1 MTPSPEFEAWAEEA
15 RAADITA
22 VAATLGARLKKA
34 GAAEMA
40 GPCPLCGGTDR
51 FSINTKKRIFN
62 CRGSGEGGDV
72 IAMVQHVRG
81 CDFIAA
87 CEEITGESPPRG
99 ESRQRQRDPEI
110 DRERRQERRDA
121 DLVARKEDAAELSKA
136 MQSSGAL
143 FARAK
148 PMQGTAAEDYLDMR
162 GVLLSEPV
170 YEDLRFIPGLEY
182 YGYADADADQQME
195 LGRFHCL
202 TSAIRDVAGE
212 IIGVHRTYIN
222 PEATKLRP
230 PGDRNRNAAKKA
242 YQRVK
247 GGLIRLGEIRETL
260 AMGEG
265 LETTLSW
272 FAMARRGDFGDDWV
286 DPSIACAVSLGN
298 LCGSAAGSIPHP
310 TIKGRTIM
318 NGDPATDAP
327 GAAIP
332 AHVRRIVLIG
342 DGDSDGPATMAALLT
357 AARRH
362 RAAGVDVHVALAP
375 AGSDFNDVLLSNGQ
389 IEPPQILTFD
399 EFERAA
405 LAAMTPPPPPREKR
419 LGRISI
425 GEIAVREKVAPPE
438 YVIDGWMIAREQ
450 SFLAG
455 ESQSGKSFLALHAAM
470 SIATGRDI
478 LGRKTK
484 PGLVIYQ
491 AGESGFGVTSLRI
504 PAWIQ
509 QFGEGVDFSAVPFEI
524 IPAKVNLFRP
534 DGNAEEFHAVVRTIQ
549 KEWQARAQLRAIII
563 DTMSK
568 VMSGANENDGRD
580 VGRVLEHGERLSRE
594 TGAHVC
600 FVHHL
605 PKNGTGMR
613 GHGSL
618 KGDTDS
624 VVMVRSSESGVRT
637 VTFDKVKDGEAGG
650 RLSFELMQTVIGYR
664 DEDGERITSCVVM
677 PVGDKEAA
685 RKSEESKGFALG
697 VNEAPI
703 FAALMA
709 GIKKAG
715 RFADAEMEAAG
726 VPAGMVA
733 VDWDIWREEYRFA
746 VTPDADGNP
755 PSNDVIRQ
763 HFKRY
768 GQNLHHRFNVIGRS
782 GRWLWWTGKKVR
794 GFSSIPDGDRTNSGQ
809 GAGQDRDS
817 LQSHDYQEQPF

>member
-1 MTPSPEFEAWAEEA
+1 MTQTADFQAWVEEA
-15 RAADITA
+15 RAADIVE

-34 GAAEMA
+34 GAAELA
-40 GPCPLCGGTDR
+40 GPCPICGGTDR

-87 CEEITGESPPRG
+87 CEEITGEPPPRG
-99 ESRQRQRDPEI
+99 ESSQRQRDPAI
-110 DRERRQERRDA
+110 DRERRQERREA
-121 DLVARKEDAAELSKA
+121 DLVARKDDAAELTKA
-136 MQSSGAL
+136 MESAGAL

-148 PMQGTAAEDYLDMR
+148 PLNGTAAEDYLDLR
-162 GVLLSEPV
+162 GVLYSEPV
-170 YEDLRFIPGLEY
+170 YDDLRFIPGLEY
-182 YGYADADADQQME
+182 FGFADADASQQTE
-195 LGRFHCL
+195 LGRYHCMA
-202 TSAIRDVAGE
+202 SAVRDVAGD
-212 IIGVHRTYIN
+212 IIGVHRTYID
-222 PEATKLRP
+222 PAGTKLKP
-230 PGDRNRNAAKKA
+230 PGDRARNAAKKA

-247 GGLIRLGEIRETL
+247 GGLIRLGEIGETL
-260 AMGEG
+260 AIGEG

-272 FAMARRGDFGDDWV
+272 YRLARAGDFGDEWAD
-286 DPSIACAVSLGN
+286 STIACAVSLGN
-298 LCGSAAGSIPHP
+298 LCGSATGSIPHP
-310 TIKGRTIM
+310 IIKGRTIL
-318 NGDPATDAP
+318 NGEPASDAP
-327 GAAIP
+327 GATIP
-332 AHVRRIVLIG
+332 ENVKRIVLIG
-342 DGDSDGPATMAALLT
+342 DGDSDGPATMASLLT

-362 RAAGVDVHVALAP
+362 QAAGRNAYVCLAP
-375 AGSDFNDVLLSNGQ
+375 TGSDFNDVLLSNGQ
-389 IEPPQILTFD
+389 IDPPPVLTFH
-399 EFERAA
+399 EFEKAA

-419 LGRISI
+419 LGRVSI

-470 SIATGRDI
+470 SIATGRDV

-491 AGESGFGVTSLRI
+491 AGESGFGVTALRI

-534 DGNAEEFHAVVRTIQ
+534 DGNAEEFHAVVKSIQ
-549 KEWQARAQLRAIII
+549 KEWEGRAELRAVII

-637 VTFDKVKDGEAGG
+637 ITFDKVKDGEAGS

-664 DEDGERITSCVVM
+664 EEDNERITSCVVM
-677 PVGDKEAA
+677 PVGEKEAA
-685 RKSEESKGFALG
+685 RKSDENKGFAIRP
-697 VNEAPI
+697 NEEA
-703 FAALMA
+703 FVRALLNSLKNRGTYA
-709 GIKKAG
+709 S
-715 RFADAEMEAAG
+715 DEMEAAG
-726 VPAGMVA
+726 VPSGMIA
-733 VDWDIWREEYRFA
+733 VNYTDWRDEFMRVGPA
-746 VTPDADGNP
+746 DDDGNAL
-755 PSNDVIRQ
+755 SKDAVRK
-763 HFKRY
+763 HFERRRD
-768 GQNLHHRFNVIGRS
+768 NLIKFGVIGWARP
-782 GRWLWWTGKKVR
+782 WIWHTGKKLR
-794 GFSSIPDGDRTNSGQ
+794 GYPETDATRTNDATWRGQ
-809 GAGQDRDS
+809 ATDNARTMAYEES
-817 LQSHDYQEQPF
+817 PY